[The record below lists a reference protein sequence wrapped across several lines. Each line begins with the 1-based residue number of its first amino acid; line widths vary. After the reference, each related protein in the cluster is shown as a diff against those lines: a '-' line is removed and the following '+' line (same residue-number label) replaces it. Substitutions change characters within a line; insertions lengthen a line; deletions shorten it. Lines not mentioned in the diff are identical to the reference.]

1 MFKSYSLSM
10 LAILCF
16 ALFETVILSNI
27 TVLPAVPDMV
37 LIASIYISLLNGRGM
52 GEITGFSSGLILDF
66 LSASPFG
73 FNCIFRTLISYI
85 AGFFGGSIN
94 FKGFFIPFMAGLF
107 GTLSKAV
114 FIWLLSLFYTSVIR
128 YDILSIPFLFELVSN
143 AFLSPI
149 VFKLMDAFSGKLSVN
164 KEDINR

>member
-10 LAILCF
+10 LVILCF
-16 ALFETVILSNI
+16 ALLETAILSNI
-27 TVLPAVPDMV
+27 TVLPAIPDMV
-37 LIASIYISLLNGRGM
+37 LLASIYISFLNGRGM
-52 GEITGFSSGLILDF
+52 GEITGFSSGLILYF

-85 AGFFGGSIN
+85 AGFFGGSVN

-107 GTLSKAV
+107 GTLSKAI
-114 FIWLLSLFYTSVIR
+114 FIWILSLFYTSVIR
-128 YDILSIPFLFELVSN
+128 YDILSLPFLFELFAN
-143 AFLSPI
+143 ALLAPL
-149 VFKLMDAFSGKLSVN
+149 VFKLMDAFSRNLSAN

>member
-16 ALFETVILSNI
+16 ALFETAILSNI

-37 LIASIYISLLNGRGM
+37 LIASIYISLLNGREM

>member
-10 LAILCF
+10 LVILCF
-16 ALFETVILSNI
+16 ALLETAILSNI
-27 TVLPAVPDMV
+27 TVLPAIPDMV
-37 LIASIYISLLNGRGM
+37 LLASIYISFLNGRGM

-85 AGFFGGSIN
+85 AGFFGGSVN

-107 GTLSKAV
+107 GTLSKAI
-114 FIWLLSLFYTSVIR
+114 FIWILSLFYTSVIR
-128 YDILSIPFLFELVSN
+128 YDILSLPFLFELFAN
-143 AFLSPI
+143 ALLAPL
-149 VFKLMDAFSGKLSVN
+149 VFKLMDAFSRNLSAN